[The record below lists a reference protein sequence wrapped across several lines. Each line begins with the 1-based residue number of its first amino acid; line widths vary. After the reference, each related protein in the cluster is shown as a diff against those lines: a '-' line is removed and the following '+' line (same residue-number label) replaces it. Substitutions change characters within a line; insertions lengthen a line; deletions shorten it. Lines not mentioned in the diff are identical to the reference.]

1 VDYREARELRD
12 VTADAMAQLLEPHHR
27 VAMLTESEPCMA
39 AVCDHLDNALDEA
52 RAAIAS
58 FPDIP
63 PTDEP
68 VVCQIVENG
77 CVITSVIGAV
87 VQLDA
92 LDEIEVA
99 LRRER
104 RERDARRAARSTEA
118 NDSEH

>member
-1 VDYREARELRD
+1 
-12 VTADAMAQLLEPHHR
+12 MAQLLEVRHR
-27 VAMLTESEPCMA
+27 VAMLTESVPRMA
-39 AVCDHLDNALDEA
+39 AVSSHLDSALDEA
-52 RAAIAS
+52 LAVIAS
-58 FPDIP
+58 FPDVL

-77 CVITSVIGAV
+77 CVVTAVIGAV

-118 NDSEH
+118 NNSEH